1 MSPLR
6 RANASSGLVSNVHG
20 GEYVSSCLIFVVPMQ
35 FVAFPSTGLGHPWIV
50 LDTTSSAFEMC
61 ANGKSIDAAAMEEE
75 RNVFRL
81 MAWREASFV
90 RGD

>member
-50 LDTTSSAFEMC
+50 LSSAFEIC
-61 ANGKSIDAAAMEEE
+61 ANGKSTDAAAMEEE
-75 RNVFRL
+75 RNAFRL
-81 MAWREASFV
+81 MAWSETSFV